1 MKIEI
6 NGDDKEIINKEADAI
21 IAFYSVFPADSFKL
35 FASEES
41 YPYIKI
47 TEEGGEVTIKRNR
60 NFERTINKT

>member
-6 NGDDKEIINKEADAI
+6 NGDDKEIINKEANAGI
-21 IAFYSVFPADSFKL
+21 VFYPVFPTDSFML

-47 TEEGGEVTIKRNR
+47 TEEGRKITIKINR
-60 NFERTINKT
+60 SFERKINKT